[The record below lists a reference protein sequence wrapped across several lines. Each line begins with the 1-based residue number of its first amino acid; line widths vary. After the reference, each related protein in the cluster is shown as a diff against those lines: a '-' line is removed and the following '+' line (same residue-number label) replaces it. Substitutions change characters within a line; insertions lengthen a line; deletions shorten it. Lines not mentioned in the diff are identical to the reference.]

1 MMDEGNT
8 PGEPPATQIRGRQ
21 DDASGEQ
28 PDGHAAGDAG
38 GAGGA
43 GPAEAEAKAAAPAKK
58 PQRKKKGRS
67 FWKELPILIVVALLL
82 TLIIKTYAIQAFYI
96 PSGSMQNTLEIGDRV
111 LVNKLV
117 YDFRGI
123 HRGDIVVFSGDGT
136 WDPGVPP
143 PSDNFFARFGQSVAS
158 MFGFSQGQND
168 FIKRVIGLP
177 HDKVACCDAQG
188 RLTVNG
194 VALNEKSYL
203 YPGNPPSQ
211 TRFSV
216 TVPANSLWVMGDHR
230 DVSYDSRGHRYGF
243 PGGGAI
249 PESAVVGRAFIK
261 IWPVSQVGI
270 LNIPSTFQQSALSK
284 AAAGPPPGSSS
295 PATLTSAATAEP
307 ASPVTS
313 YALGFA
319 GAVPLT
325 LLQRQGRRSLRRLRR
340 RR

>member
-1 MMDEGNT
+1 MTDEGNA
-8 PGEPPATQIRGRQ
+8 PGEPPATQVQGGQ
-21 DDASGEQ
+21 S
-28 PDGHAAGDAG
+28 DAG
-38 GAGGA
+38 GGQPAGA
-43 GPAEAEAKAAAPAKK
+43 GSNGAGTNGAEAKAAAPAKK
-58 PQRKKKGRS
+58 PQAKKGGRS
-67 FWKELPILIVVALLL
+67 FWKELPILIVVALFL
-82 TLIIKTYAIQAFYI
+82 TLVIKTYAIQAFYI
-96 PSGSMQNTLEIGDRV
+96 PSGSMQNTLAIGDRV

-143 PSDNFFARFGQSVAS
+143 PSTNFFARFGQSVES

-177 HDKVACCDAQG
+177 GDKVACCDAQG

-203 YPGNPPSQ
+203 FPGNPPSQ
-211 TRFSV
+211 QKFSV

-261 IWPVSQVGI
+261 IWPFSQVGI
-270 LNIPSTFQQSALSK
+270 LNIPSTFQQTELNKS
-284 AAAGPPPGSSS
+284 AAAPARGPSSS
-295 PATLTSAATAEP
+295 ATLTSAATAQP
-307 ASPVTS
+307 ASPVSS

-319 GAVPLT
+319 GAIPLT
-325 LLQRQGRRSLRRLRR
+325 LLQRQARRKLLTRLRR